1 MVMWSLPPAP
11 DYPQHEGH
19 VSWSPLSARGTEYK
33 CGGVAVR
40 ARRYVGLWEM
50 RLVVLLAAVSCLVG
64 EGSARAFTGG
74 WSWDKCRRQYEEL
87 RAEVLQLQKT
97 VSYLKIAISKYS
109 GYYVKGEDS
118 GQNIPFVVKL

>member
-1 MVMWSLPPAP
+1 M
-11 DYPQHEGH
+11 
-19 VSWSPLSARGTEYK
+19 
-33 CGGVAVR
+33 R